1 MQGGRERPVALQ
13 PRALPSAPIKTAVR
27 PLRMVPADQ
36 CATQLEERLVDI
48 GPPLVAHLQ
57 PPIAG
62 EPRQR
67 PLDHPPMPTQPFAGL
82 EAAPGDA
89 RGYAPLPERLAAPG
103 EVVSCV
109 GMQLLR
115 PLARA
120 STRFTDRPD
129 GVHELFE
136 RLGVVD
142 VGSRVDRRERDA
154 VSVDH
159 KVALGARFAL
169 VSRVRPGLL
178 APRGRAR
185 SPSPAKLAPSQSR
198 LPCQD
203 GPRAFFG
210 AGSTPRPRATP

>member
-1 MQGGRERPVALQ
+1 
-13 PRALPSAPIKTAVR
+13 
-27 PLRMVPADQ
+27 MVPADQ
-36 CATQLEERLVDI
+36 CAPQLEERLMNV

-57 PPIAG
+57 PPVAS

-82 EAAPGDA
+82 DATRGDA
-89 RGYAPLPERLAAPG
+89 RGYTPLSERLAAPG
-103 EVVSCV
+103 KVVAFV

-120 STRFTDRPD
+120 PARFTDRPD

-142 VGSRVDRRERDA
+142 VGSRVDRRKRDT

-159 KVALGARFAL
+159 EVALGTRFPL
-169 VSRVRPGLL
+169 VRRVRPGLL

-185 SPSPAKLAPSQSR
+185 SPSPAKPAPSRSCP
-198 LPCQD
+198 PCRG

-210 AGSTPRPRATP
+210 AGSTPWPRATP